1 MQSKLAKQLQEDLI
15 AAMQRL
21 SPEQRLQAFLAH
33 CRLMSELQEAGRSH
47 RSKPSPQSD
56 S

>member
-1 MQSKLAKQLQEDLI
+1 MQSKLARQLQEDLI

-33 CRLMSELQEAGRSH
+33 CRLTSS
-47 RSKPSPQSD
+47 
-56 S
+56 